1 MEALIPTYN
10 RLPVSFTHG
19 NGAWLYDEAGHA
31 YLDGV
36 AGIAVC
42 GLGHAHPAVARAVCE
57 QAQRLVHTSNLY
69 RVPLQERLA
78 ERLCRLSG
86 LDAAFFCNSG
96 AEANEAAIKLAR
108 RYGSGRGIAEPRI
121 IVAENGF
128 HGRTLGALAATG
140 NPRAQEGFEPLP
152 EGFVRVPYGDADAVA
167 GVTDDTV
174 CAVLIEPIQ
183 GEGGVH
189 IPPSGYLER
198 LRALCDERGWLL
210 MLDEVQTGLGRTGT
224 MFAFEHE
231 RLRPDVLLLAK
242 ALGNGFPIGAC
253 LAGGEAA
260 RALGPGS
267 HGTTFGGNPLA
278 ASAALAVLDTLE
290 QESIPAAAERAGHA
304 LRERLATALEGVAA
318 VREIRG
324 RGLMVG
330 VELDR
335 DVSGLPREAL
345 DAGLLLNVTA
355 GSVIRL
361 IPPLTL
367 DEDETRRLADGVA
380 DVLRRHLAE
389 AAS

>member
-198 LRALCDERGWLL
+198 LRALCDQRGWLL

-231 RLRPDVLLLAK
+231 RVRPDVLLLAK